1 MERMTAS
8 LKLECQRRKQ
18 LERDSLS
25 CAWGHVLRYDD
36 NGNGQE
42 QRVFY
47 SVSSAG
53 KNDPHRIVLG
63 NVHVPYQY
71 TCPPEEVERGTFPA
85 GGITMDSFISHM
97 GEVRLFLNSSHLSGA
112 KLHML
117 MQMLT
122 HLEGVCDECIFTC
135 AGESHQTFL
144 SLSPRACNLLR
155 R

>member
-1 MERMTAS
+1 VFPDKIMERMTAS

-53 KNDPHRIVLG
+53 NNDPHRIVLG

-97 GEVRLFLNSSHLSGA
+97 GEVRLLLNLITPSG
-112 KLHML
+112 
-117 MQMLT
+117 
-122 HLEGVCDECIFTC
+122 
-135 AGESHQTFL
+135 S
-144 SLSPRACNLLR
+144 
-155 R
+155 